1 MQKNM
6 MLRSRVG
13 ADGNLQLNVPTAL
26 PNTELEV
33 FIFLRTLNSSD
44 INKPKTFSER
54 WLGKFKGKP
63 QAKNNAE
70 RDLRYEYLAERYH
83 L

>member
-1 MQKNM
+1 MQNM
-6 MLRSRVG
+6 TLRSRVG

-33 FIFLRTLNSSD
+33 LIFLRPVNTSD

-54 WLGKFKGKP
+54 WRGKFKEIP
-63 QAKNNAE
+63 HAKNNAE
-70 RDLRYEYLAERYH
+70 RDLRFEYLAERYQ

>member
-1 MQKNM
+1 MQNIT
-6 MLRSRVG
+6 LRSRVG

-26 PNTELEV
+26 PNTELDV
-33 FIFLRTLNSSD
+33 LIFLRPLNSSD

-54 WLGKFKGKP
+54 WRGKFKGITH
-63 QAKNNAE
+63 AKNNAE
-70 RDLRYEYLAERYH
+70 QDLRLEYLVERYK